1 MGKFNLSKNGYDIS
15 EVDDYLFEVSND
27 YENKLREQKM
37 RISDLKRELETTKA
51 ELDQFKEKN
60 DNISEALVV
69 AVETAKQI
77 ENSSKNIYELEIKR
91 IRNLYDKWKNFLDE
105 FMKKYPE
112 LRAKY
117 DTKMLLQVFKEDI
130 DRVLNQNKK
139 TMEQKEAVA
148 VQTDSP
154 GVNTIGL
161 RMLINKMSSDSR
173 TVLPNDS
180 KLIRGDMQIVRN
192 QKPSEETLAK
202 YKVDLSFED
211 EEKRLSKGQIKPIV
225 DMPESDEVY
234 ENLVDKFLSSD
245 DDNYSNA
252 YSKILLE
259 KQKNDGFSLREAV
272 TPTEDLSEI
281 MKSFSFYP
289 ENDKNDLD

>member
-60 DNISEALVV
+60 NNISEALVV